1 MILGH
6 YRTGLLIA
14 ALLCASTTVA
24 AQGAASALSDTE
36 LSALR
41 SRISE
46 ERALLE
52 QQLVHLRE
60 QQTRLDELERRA
72 TSLSSASAASAPAA
86 ENPTVGT
93 RFANASVTLGGSL
106 RTTVTT
112 SSARM
117 QPDATPFLVLPSL
130 PGVAEGTTKIDA
142 RLSTLLL
149 SIRGAEVGGFQL
161 GGLIV
166 AQLFDGDL
174 LSGKYGLYPGLAY
187 VEASNNDWRFALG
200 LQSDVFS
207 PRIPRMVDGMSAM
220 AGSGNAGNST
230 KPQLRVERFLSLG
243 EDRITLQGAL
253 ADPEPS
259 NIAPASLASTENT
272 GTPNVE
278 GRIAWTRGSVDRS
291 LSWVPYPEW
300 ELGLSA
306 ATGSFRSFSAGNT
319 FAAYDT
325 RVSGLSLDG
334 ALRLGQRLGLQGE
347 LYNGRALAPYLG
359 SIFQTVVA
367 DHSAVRSE
375 GGWGEVSWWW
385 SPVLHSHAGYG
396 MDRAWA
402 SGSQQPAIR
411 ANRTSFAN
419 VYWDPGPMTT
429 LGIEA
434 TWRKTDY
441 GAGLSNQGFALMLSS
456 ELRF

>member
-14 ALLCASTTVA
+14 ALLCVA

-52 QQLVHLRE
+52 QQLVRLRE

-72 TSLSSASAASAPAA
+72 TSLSSASAASVPAA

-93 RFANASVTLGGSL
+93 RFGNASVTLGGSL

-230 KPQLRVERFLSLG
+230 KPQLRVERLLSLG
-243 EDRITLQGAL
+243 EDRITMQGAL

-278 GRIAWTRGSVDRS
+278 GRIARNGNWVCPRPLAASAVFRRATHLRRMTHAFRGYRWMVRCGLASV
-291 LSWVPYPEW
+291 WVC
-300 ELGLSA
+300 
-306 ATGSFRSFSAGNT
+306 
-319 FAAYDT
+319 
-325 RVSGLSLDG
+325 RVSSTT
-334 ALRLGQRLGLQGE
+334 AAPWHPIWAASSRLWLLITRQCGVRAAGVRFHGGGHRCCTVMPAMAWTE
-347 LYNGRALAPYLG
+347 PGPAAHNSRPSVPTARALLTCTG
-359 SIFQTVVA
+359 IR
-367 DHSAVRSE
+367 VR
-375 GGWGEVSWWW
+375 
-385 SPVLHSHAGYG
+385 
-396 MDRAWA
+396 
-402 SGSQQPAIR
+402 
-411 ANRTSFAN
+411 
-419 VYWDPGPMTT
+419 
-429 LGIEA
+429 
-434 TWRKTDY
+434 
-441 GAGLSNQGFALMLSS
+441 
-456 ELRF
+456 